1 MPCVY
6 HETPSEIHA
15 RELAERKERER
26 ELMAPLLAK
35 IDIQRGQI
43 AHLEAM
49 LCGVLS
55 SLITMQGYGYTVMS
69 DGGSKGVYD
78 ATQDWF
84 NEDESGVTW
93 SYLEEWWADHQAED
107 ARRKAAEEAALEAR
121 KQAALSK
128 LTPEERELL
137 GLA

>member
-1 MPCVY
+1 MPCMTY
-6 HETPSEIHA
+6 ETPAEIAA
-15 RELAERKERER
+15 RERER
-26 ELMAPLLAK
+26 EKQILSDAIEPLHAK

-43 AHLEAM
+43 SHLEAM

-107 ARRKAAEEAALEAR
+107 ARRKAAEQAALEAR

-137 GLA
+137 GIA